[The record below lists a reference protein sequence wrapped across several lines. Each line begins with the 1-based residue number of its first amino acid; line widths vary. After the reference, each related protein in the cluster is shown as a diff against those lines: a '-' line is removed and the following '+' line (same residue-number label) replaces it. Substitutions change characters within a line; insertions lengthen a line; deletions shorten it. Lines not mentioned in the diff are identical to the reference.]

1 MLALVARY
9 LGTWANVGASSVCM
23 YLNFVAETSNL
34 DADLS
39 TTTTTTLLAC
49 RYRATNHS
57 DTTIG

>member
-9 LGTWANVGASSVCM
+9 LGTWANAGASSVYM
-23 YLNFVAETSNL
+23 YFKYVAETSNL
-34 DADLS
+34 DEDLS

-49 RYRATNHS
+49 RYRDTNQS